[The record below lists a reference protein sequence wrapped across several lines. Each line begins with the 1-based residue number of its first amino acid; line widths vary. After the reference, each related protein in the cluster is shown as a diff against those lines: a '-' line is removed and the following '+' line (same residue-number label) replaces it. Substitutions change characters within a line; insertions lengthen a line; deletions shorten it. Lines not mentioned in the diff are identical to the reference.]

1 MPADGKTVF
10 FCPALLNVYSLRF
23 TFYVSVYGYC
33 ILFAFYVYV
42 LRFTFGLWSWSP
54 GHGYGYTHV
63 YVHGSTGIHVYIL
76 YKPNTTVLRYYICN
90 QKILTMTLTQS
101 YYQDNIEILNDLYLI
116 VAGTDL
122 SKGRI
127 NKGAIETYLLNQ
139 IELNEDLLER
149 DLDEWESR
157 D

>member
-1 MPADGKTVF
+1 
-10 FCPALLNVYSLRF
+10 
-23 TFYVSVYGYC
+23 
-33 ILFAFYVYV
+33 
-42 LRFTFGLWSWSP
+42 
-54 GHGYGYTHV
+54 
-63 YVHGSTGIHVYIL
+63 
-76 YKPNTTVLRYYICN
+76 
-90 QKILTMTLTQS
+90 MTLTQS

-127 NKGAIETYLLNQ
+127 NKSAIETYLLNQ

-149 DLDEWESR
+149 DMDEWNSR

>member
-1 MPADGKTVF
+1 
-10 FCPALLNVYSLRF
+10 
-23 TFYVSVYGYC
+23 
-33 ILFAFYVYV
+33 
-42 LRFTFGLWSWSP
+42 
-54 GHGYGYTHV
+54 
-63 YVHGSTGIHVYIL
+63 
-76 YKPNTTVLRYYICN
+76 
-90 QKILTMTLTQS
+90 MTLTQS

-149 DLDEWESR
+149 DMDEWSSR

>member
-1 MPADGKTVF
+1 
-10 FCPALLNVYSLRF
+10 
-23 TFYVSVYGYC
+23 
-33 ILFAFYVYV
+33 
-42 LRFTFGLWSWSP
+42 
-54 GHGYGYTHV
+54 
-63 YVHGSTGIHVYIL
+63 
-76 YKPNTTVLRYYICN
+76 
-90 QKILTMTLTQS
+90 MTLTQS

-149 DLDEWESR
+149 DMDEWESR